1 MGIAADH
8 AGFDLKKTLIEALRR
23 RNYGV
28 THFGAA
34 GLDPQDDYPDYVIP
48 LAKAVASGE
57 LDRGIALCGSGVG
70 ACIAAN
76 KVPGVR
82 AALVHDK
89 WTARQAVQDDNAN
102 VMCLGARLLNTA
114 AAMDLIE
121 VFLAARFSN
130 LPRHIRRLQKIAA
143 FERRALPDAPL

>member
-8 AGFDLKKTLIEALRR
+8 AGFDLKETLIEALRR
-23 RNYGV
+23 RNYSV